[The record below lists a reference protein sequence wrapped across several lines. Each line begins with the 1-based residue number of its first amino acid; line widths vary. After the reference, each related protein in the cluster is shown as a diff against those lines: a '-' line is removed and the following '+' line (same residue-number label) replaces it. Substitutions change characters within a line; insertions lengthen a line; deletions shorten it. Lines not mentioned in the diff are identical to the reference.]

1 MSEASGTKSAAHPA
15 RGRPARLS
23 RELIVSTAPRCDLTT
38 LTMRELATRL
48 GASHSALYRW
58 VRDREGLFD
67 PISEVMV
74 ERILPPDDPTEHT
87 WRSWPARLSWA
98 MHDEFLAVPGYTA
111 RVAHPR
117 VVQWLGGADQGVSM
131 DGAPPRFDLFLDTLL
146 RGLPARLPV
155 EHPRPDV

>member
-1 MSEASGTKSAAHPA
+1 MSAHRGTKSTAHPA

-48 GASHSALYRW
+48 GA
-58 VRDREGLFD
+58 
-67 PISEVMV
+67 
-74 ERILPPDDPTEHT
+74 
-87 WRSWPARLSWA
+87 
-98 MHDEFLAVPGYTA
+98 
-111 RVAHPR
+111 
-117 VVQWLGGADQGVSM
+117 
-131 DGAPPRFDLFLDTLL
+131 DTLL